1 MSVYLGAFGDIT
13 LRRSSASSIKESIVN
28 PGDINAVK
36 RRFSFDFDSGY
47 LITGDQLEITS
58 ADDTTLDFIDATGWR
73 DEEVQSSGKWFI
85 NVDELGGIKLYEE
98 FDASLT
104 GDTANAVP
112 LLDIARNIPIRV
124 EVENVAMRQLGQVIT
139 YELNTNRDVIDI
151 TAMAEEFRS
160 QWSGLMSGSGRID
173 CLWDYRDTVGGG
185 AYETVNYLMQLAL
198 RTEIGSEFDANL
210 YIKTDQYHP
219 DGSESLIND
228 ALWYEIRAVVTQ
240 AAIQF
245 EASDVV
251 RATIDFITTGT
262 IRLKT
267 RTQPKRYLLQ
277 EDGGKISLEQDAAS
291 FLLLEEPE

>member
-1 MSVYLGAFGDIT
+1 MSVYLGTFGDIT

-58 ADDTTLDFIDATGWR
+58 TDGTTLDFIDATGWR
-73 DEEVQSSGKWFI
+73 NEEVQSSGKWFI

-104 GDTANAVP
+104 GNTADAVP
-112 LLDIARNIPIRV
+112 LLDIVRNIPIKV
-124 EVENVAMRQLGQVIT
+124 EVENVAMRQLGQVIN

-160 QWSGLMSGSGRID
+160 QWSGLMSGSGRVS

-219 DGSESLIND
+219 DGGESLIND

-245 EASDVV
+245 QAGDVV
-251 RATIDFITTGT
+251 QATIDFITTGI
-262 IRLKT
+262 IRLNT

>member
-1 MSVYLGAFGDIT
+1 MSVYLGTFGDIE
-13 LRRSSASSIKESIVN
+13 LRRSSASSIKESLVN
-28 PGDINAVK
+28 PGDVNAAK

-47 LITGDQLEITS
+47 LVSGDQLEITS
-58 ADDTTLDFIDATGWR
+58 TDGTTLDFIDSSGWR
-73 DEEVQSSGKWFI
+73 NEEVQSSGKWFVHI
-85 NVDELGGIKLYEE
+85 DELGGIKLYES
-98 FDASLT
+98 FDLALT
-104 GDTANAVP
+104 GNTADAVV
-112 LLDIARNIPIRV
+112 LLDLSRDIPIKV
-124 EVENVAMRQLGQVIT
+124 EVENVAMRQLGQVIS

-160 QWSGLMSGSGRID
+160 QWSGLMSGSGRVT

-185 AYETVNYLMQLAL
+185 EYETVNYLMQLAL

-219 DGSESLIND
+219 TGGVSLIND
-228 ALWYEIRAVVTQ
+228 ALWYEIRGVVTQ

-245 EASDVV
+245 ESGTVV
-251 RATIDFITTGT
+251 QATVDFITTGP

-267 RTQPKRYLLQ
+267 QTQPKRYLLQ
-277 EDGGKISLEQDAAS
+277 EDGGKIGLEQDATS

>member
-245 EASDVV
+245 EASNVV

>member
-58 ADDTTLDFIDATGWR
+58 TDGTTLDFIDATGWR
-73 DEEVQSSGKWFI
+73 NEEVQSSGKWFI

-104 GDTANAVP
+104 GNTADAVP
-112 LLDIARNIPIRV
+112 LLDIVRNIPIKV
-124 EVENVAMRQLGQVIT
+124 EVENVAMRQLGQVIN

-160 QWSGLMSGSGRID
+160 QWSGLMSGSGRVS

-219 DGSESLIND
+219 DGGESLIND

-245 EASDVV
+245 QAGDVV
-251 RATIDFITTGT
+251 QATIDFITTGI

>member
-1 MSVYLGAFGDIT
+1 MSVYLGTFGDIT

-58 ADDTTLDFIDATGWR
+58 TDGTTLDFIDATGWR
-73 DEEVQSSGKWFI
+73 NEEVQSSGKWFI

-104 GDTANAVP
+104 GNTADAVP
-112 LLDIARNIPIRV
+112 LLDIVRNIPIKV
-124 EVENVAMRQLGQVIT
+124 EVENVAMRQLGQVIN

-160 QWSGLMSGSGRID
+160 QWSGLMSGSGRVS

-219 DGSESLIND
+219 DGGESLIND
-228 ALWYEIRAVVTQ
+228 ALWY
-240 AAIQF
+240 
-245 EASDVV
+245 
-251 RATIDFITTGT
+251 
-262 IRLKT
+262 
-267 RTQPKRYLLQ
+267 
-277 EDGGKISLEQDAAS
+277 
-291 FLLLEEPE
+291 

>member
-1 MSVYLGAFGDIT
+1 MSVYLGTFGDVE
-13 LRRSSASSIKESIVN
+13 LRRSSASSIKESLVN
-28 PGDINAVK
+28 PGDVNAAK

-47 LITGDQLEITS
+47 LISGDQIEITS
-58 ADDTTLDFIDATGWR
+58 TDGTTLDFIDATGWR
-73 DEEVQSSGKWFI
+73 NSEVQSSGKWFVHI
-85 NVDELGGIKLYEE
+85 DELGGIKLYET
-98 FDASLT
+98 FDDALT
-104 GDTANAVP
+104 GNTNEAVVM
-112 LLDIARNIPIRV
+112 LDLDRDIPIKV
-124 EVENVAMRQLGQVIT
+124 EVENVAMRQLGQVIS

-160 QWSGLMSGSGRID
+160 QWSGLISGSGRIT

-185 AYETVNYLMQLAL
+185 QYETVNYLMQLAL

-210 YIKTDQYHP
+210 YIKTDAYHP
-219 DGSESLIND
+219 TGGTSLIND
-228 ALWYEIRAVVTQ
+228 ALWYEVRGVVTQ

-245 EASDVV
+245 ESGTVV
-251 RATIDFITTGT
+251 QAAIDFITTGS

-277 EDGGKISLEQDAAS
+277 EDGGKISLEQDATS